1 MSGRSNSDII
11 TILAGLGASVNIQSG
26 MVLIHVVI
34 IVSDLEVTSP
44 KHIRRNIFH
53 C

>member
-26 MVLIHVVI
+26 MVLII
-34 IVSDLEVTSP
+34 IVSDLEVASP
-44 KHIRRNIFH
+44 KHIRRKIFH
-53 C
+53 CIVG